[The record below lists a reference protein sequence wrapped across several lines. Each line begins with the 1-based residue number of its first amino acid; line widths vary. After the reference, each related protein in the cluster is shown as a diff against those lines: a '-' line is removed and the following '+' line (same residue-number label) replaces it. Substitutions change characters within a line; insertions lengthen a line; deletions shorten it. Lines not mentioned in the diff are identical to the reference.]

1 MSIAP
6 ETRGTLRVFRRWT
19 IVMAS
24 GLKLCTTRI
33 SSSCN
38 AAFLFCGAPV
48 TSAGGWRSEERRVG
62 KECRY
67 WRDWSSDVCSS
78 DLYRYGVGTKTLYDT
93 DFVLLQRG
101 IFVLRSTCDIGGRVD
116 VVSITI
122 SPFSSNLKPNLA
134 Q

>member
-48 TSAGGWRSEERRVG
+48 TSAGGWTGDPSPTARAP
-62 KECRY
+62 
-67 WRDWSSDVCSS
+67 
-78 DLYRYGVGTKTLYDT
+78 DLDYCYGVGTKTLYDT